1 MNAKRR
7 KSLKEIFEQI
17 SELKNQLEN
26 LREEEEQY
34 TENMPENLWG
44 SERYEKSQEHIND
57 MGEAKVKVEL
67 DPEYFTEEWLEDFR
81 QYFYDFFT
89 LKECAEHIVYNVVH
103 NNATE
108 IEGFGIPLRDGKRPY
123 WIKDNQE
130 VNEHINIIYNSY
142 ATDVEYE

>member
-1 MNAKRR
+1 MEKFEIELVRR
-7 KSLKEIFEQI
+7 
-17 SELKNQLEN
+17 
-26 LREEEEQY
+26 
-34 TENMPENLWG
+34 
-44 SERYEKSQEHIND
+44 D
-57 MGEAKVKVEL
+57 KVKVEL
-67 DPEYFTEEWLEDFR
+67 DPEYFTEEWLEEFR

-130 VNEHINIIYNSY
+130 VNEHINVIYNSY

>member
-57 MGEAKVKVEL
+57 MAEAEDSL
-67 DPEYFTEEWLEDFR
+67 DSAINLIES
-81 QYFYDFFT
+81 
-89 LKECAEHIVYNVVH
+89 IV
-103 NNATE
+103 
-108 IEGFGIPLRDGKRPY
+108 
-123 WIKDNQE
+123 
-130 VNEHINIIYNSY
+130 
-142 ATDVEYE
+142 DV